1 MAGMTVRVRGPR
13 PGYTATQRGDGT
25 DARGVPFFAKCAA
38 DSSGSVVVQC
48 SVHLQQYPHAV

>member
-1 MAGMTVRVRGPR
+1 MTVRVRGPR